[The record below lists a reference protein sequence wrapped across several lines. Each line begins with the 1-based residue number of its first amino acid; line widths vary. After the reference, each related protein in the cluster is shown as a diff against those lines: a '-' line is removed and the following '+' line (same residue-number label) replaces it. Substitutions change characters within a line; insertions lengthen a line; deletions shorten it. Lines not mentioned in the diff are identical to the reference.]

1 MHHCLLS
8 QYVSTLGF
16 AVLFVK
22 GKPVSDA
29 KHREISDQIGGN
41 DHCLCCLICSQHCT
55 MHVWL
60 QTPAHTALLT
70 GSNPA
75 LTQLSVPDLAWQA
88 VEGLPCLTGMNVCA
102 YHVPV

>member
-1 MHHCLLS
+1 
-8 QYVSTLGF
+8 
-16 AVLFVK
+16 
-22 GKPVSDA
+22 
-29 KHREISDQIGGN
+29 
-41 DHCLCCLICSQHCT
+41 